1 MAVGDKKLPSRREV
15 TMKRYLKIWYLLTA
29 GSFQTIL
36 ASRFAVVVF
45 IFGKLLRFG
54 LYLAFMVFLFS
65 GVKTVLI
72 FDQYQT
78 LLFLMT
84 FTILGSVGQMLFR
97 EVYRFRGKLTS
108 GEFDFDLVK
117 PIHPLLKN
125 MTGGFDLMDLLTMP
139 VLFYALYYVISHL
152 QFTPSLLVL
161 YFLLCLNGLLVL
173 ASIHIILAGLGII
186 TLEIDHMMMIYRDI
200 ETMGRFPVDIYKEP
214 LRQILTFAVPVGIM
228 FTIPAKALLGLLS
241 WPAITASFL
250 VGLASIILAFKFW
263 DFAVKKYS
271 SASS

>member
-1 MAVGDKKLPSRREV
+1 M
-15 TMKRYLKIWYLLTA
+15 TA
-29 GSFQTIL
+29 GSFQTVM
-36 ASRFAVVVF
+36 ASRFAAMVF

-78 LLFLMT
+78 LLFLLT
-84 FTILGSVGQMLFR
+84 FTVLGSVGQMLFR
-97 EVYRFRGKLTS
+97 ETYRFRGKLTS

-117 PIHPLLKN
+117 PVHPLLKN
-125 MTGGFDLMDLLTMP
+125 LAGGFDLMDLLTMP

-152 QFTPSLLVL
+152 QFAPSFLIL
-161 YFLLCLNGLLVL
+161 YVLLCLNGLLIM
-173 ASIHIILAGLGII
+173 AAIHIIVAGLGII
-186 TLEIDHMMMIYRDI
+186 TLEVDHMMMVYRDI

-214 LRQILTFAVPVGIM
+214 LRQILTFVIPIGIM

-241 WPAITASFL
+241 WPAIFGSFL
-250 VGLASIILAFKFW
+250 VGFVSIVLALKFW
-263 DFAVKKYS
+263 DFAVKQYS